1 MNLARHAV
9 LLLVVAMPWLTIVA
23 VAMDQNASE
32 TRREI
37 VDISAHPWA
46 SIGKIG
52 ISAISVG
59 TTCTGSVIGPKQI
72 LTAAH
77 CLYIKTTARFVSAG
91 EIHFLLG
98 YEKGQYRAHRV
109 GSRYVI
115 SPKFNFANIKTAGE
129 DWAVLYIDE
138 PFPPDTKPL
147 RLAAERPL
155 PGTPLQTAGY
165 ESAKAHIMTA
175 DKHCRVKAV
184 SADGKLITD
193 NCIVHHGDSGGPL
206 LSGDED
212 AEGLIIGVNSL
223 GYSTLVELKDQ
234 SKEGSAAAAA
244 WAIKQSLASQGADG
258 GE

>member
-1 MNLARHAV
+1 MNLPRHAV
-9 LLLVVAMPWLTIVA
+9 LLLVAAMPWLVVGA
-23 VAMDQNASE
+23 VAMDQNASD

-37 VDISAHPWA
+37 VDISAYPWA

-52 ISAISVG
+52 ISAISVR

-77 CLYIKTTARFVSAG
+77 CLYIKTTGRFVSAG

-98 YEKGQYRAHRV
+98 YEKGQYRAHKV
-109 GSRYVI
+109 GSRYVT
-115 SPKFNFANIKTAGE
+115 SPKFNFAKVETAGE
-129 DWAVLYIDE
+129 DWAVVYIDE
-138 PFPPDTKPL
+138 PFPSETRPL
-147 RLAAERPL
+147 RLAAVRPML
-155 PGTPLQTAGY
+155 GARAQTGGY
-165 ESAKAHIMTA
+165 PNDKAHMMTA
-175 DKHCRVKAV
+175 DKHCSGKAV

-193 NCIVHHGDSGGPL
+193 NCITHHGDSGGPL

-234 SKEGSAAAAA
+234 SKEGGAAAAA
-244 WAIKQSLASQGADG
+244 WAIKQTLASQGADSA
-258 GE
+258 E